1 MTDLTTPRTQTASE
15 RRVART
21 AGWLMIATFVT
32 SIAGLLLYDPLLNET
47 DYILGGEYDSQVALG
62 ALLEVL
68 LIISAVGT
76 AVVLFPVAKRY
87 SEMLALS
94 WVASRI
100 IESAAIMVGIV
111 AVLATLT
118 LRSDLAGADGES
130 LSVAGDTL
138 LAIKDWSFVMGT
150 GFCVA
155 VGNGMILGYLMYR
168 SGLLPRQLAIF
179 GLIGGP
185 LLFVAASLALFDVH
199 EPTDASYFLMAVPEI
214 IWELSFGVYLIA
226 KGFRPSR
233 CLGESEL
240 SGRRMT
246 GHMPPVAWSA
256 RGRLTPPCL
265 LCMESSTYVRDTDL
279 HVAGA
284 PRPRPTGIRSVRCPQ
299 LRCAA
304 RDLAPRDRIRGS
316 RSRDLPWF

>member
-1 MTDLTTPRTQTASE
+1 MTDLAMQGTQTDSE
-15 RRVART
+15 RRIART

-32 SIAGLLLYDPLLNET
+32 SIAGLLLYEPLLNET
-47 DYILGGEYDSQVALG
+47 DYILGGEYDSQIALG

-68 LIISAVGT
+68 LIITAVGT
-76 AVVLFPVAKRY
+76 AVVLFPVARRH
-87 SEMLALS
+87 SEVLALS

-111 AVLATLT
+111 AVMATLT

-138 LAIKDWSFVMGT
+138 LAIKDWSFVMGP

-199 EPTDASYFLMAVPEI
+199 EPTDTSYFLMAVPEI

-226 KGFRPSR
+226 KGFRPSPV
-233 CLGESEL
+233 LGRE
-240 SGRRMT
+240 
-246 GHMPPVAWSA
+246 
-256 RGRLTPPCL
+256 
-265 LCMESSTYVRDTDL
+265 
-279 HVAGA
+279 
-284 PRPRPTGIRSVRCPQ
+284 
-299 LRCAA
+299 
-304 RDLAPRDRIRGS
+304 
-316 RSRDLPWF
+316 

>member
-1 MTDLTTPRTQTASE
+1 
-15 RRVART
+15 
-21 AGWLMIATFVT
+21 MIATFVT
-32 SIAGLLLYDPLLNET
+32 SIAGLLLYEPLLNDA
-47 DYILGGEYDSQVALG
+47 DYILGGEYDSQVAVG

-76 AVVLFPVAKRY
+76 AVVLFPVARRY
-87 SEMLALS
+87 SETLALS

-100 IESAAIMVGIV
+100 LESTAIMVGIV

-130 LSVAGDTL
+130 LTVAGDTL
-138 LAIKDWSFVMGT
+138 LAIKDWSFVMGP

-199 EPTDASYFLMAVPEI
+199 EPTDTSYFLMAAPEI

-226 KGFRPSR
+226 KGFKPSPL
-233 CLGESEL
+233 LGRE
-240 SGRRMT
+240 
-246 GHMPPVAWSA
+246 
-256 RGRLTPPCL
+256 
-265 LCMESSTYVRDTDL
+265 
-279 HVAGA
+279 
-284 PRPRPTGIRSVRCPQ
+284 
-299 LRCAA
+299 
-304 RDLAPRDRIRGS
+304 
-316 RSRDLPWF
+316 